1 MHLTRDIIEN
11 TQDTFRDTLG
21 IVTDEGKRKFV
32 YPKKPKGR
40 LHKARV
46 VFSVFLLAIL
56 FITPFIKL
64 SGHPFM
70 MFNIVERKFILFGLA
85 FGPHDF
91 YLFVLATISFV
102 VFIILFT
109 VVFGRVFCG
118 WVCPQTVFLEMVFR
132 KIEFWIEGDY
142 LRQKLL
148 NDSKWTAKKISKKLV
163 KWSVFFALSVFIA
176 NTLLAWIIGTDE
188 LYKIISEPVSMHPGG
203 FIAMLLFSAGFYFI
217 FAWFREYACVYVCPY
232 GRLQSVL
239 LDQNSI
245 VIAYDNIRGE
255 PRGKIKKA
263 EVRTLGDCIDC
274 KECIAVCPTGIDI
287 RNGTQ
292 LECVNCTACIDAC
305 DNIMDKINKPS
316 GLIKYA
322 SFNNV
327 KDKTK
332 FKLTPRITGY
342 LVILTVL
349 IAVLGIL
356 LYNRNPIDFM
366 ILRTPGM
373 LYQEQ
378 PGGILSNLY
387 SLKLTNKTFDE
398 VPLQLRL
405 ENLQG
410 EIKIIGSDIN
420 LEPNAVSE
428 TKFLVMLPKQKVN
441 NVNTPIEIGIYTNGE
456 KFQTFKSNFLGPAN
470 QN

>member
-32 YPKKPKGR
+32 YPKNPKGR

-188 LYKIISEPVSMHPGG
+188 LYKIIFEPVSMHPGG
-203 FIAMLLFSAGFYFI
+203 FIAMLSFSAGFYFI

-305 DNIMDKINKPS
+305 DNIMDKINKPR

-322 SFNNV
+322 SFNNI

-378 PGGILSNLY
+378 PGELLSNLY

-410 EIKIIGSDIN
+410 EIKIIGSDIK